1 MTQLFEIKVK
11 LSPNQ
16 KKNLASAF
24 HKHETIVLRL
34 SKDALSGNDVL
45 YVPQN
50 VVKRL
55 QKNKQPNKGMDIKLV
70 KTNIRKQVGGSMLRS
85 ILSLGRTFAPTTAKT
100 LCLSALAGLASEGAS
115 PVVKK
120 IMGRGQTGGAFMIPN
135 NSISDLVNSYNH
147 LFTRKQVADL
157 ERGLARGD
165 PNVFLRLSQKQMGS
179 GLGSILASIGVPI
192 AVDLV
197 SKLFKKGS

>member
-1 MTQLFEIKVK
+1 
-11 LSPNQ
+11 
-16 KKNLASAF
+16 
-24 HKHETIVLRL
+24 
-34 SKDALSGNDVL
+34 
-45 YVPQN
+45 
-50 VVKRL
+50 
-55 QKNKQPNKGMDIKLV
+55 
-70 KTNIRKQVGGSMLRS
+70 
-85 ILSLGRTFAPTTAKT
+85 
-100 LCLSALAGLASEGAS
+100 
-115 PVVKK
+115 
-120 IMGRGQTGGAFMIPN
+120 MIPN

-197 SKLFKKGS
+197 SKLFCVKC